1 MLWFCFQDAFIYLT
15 KRFRWISTFCI
26 TLTTVWNFSS
36 NLLLGTTNDTRIW
49 GIPSADVK
57 VVLYS
62 QIAIISWTA
71 VKRVFLDAKRR
82 YLHLPTMHCR
92 RRPIQHRPVNRL
104 EALSIG
110 FMLSS
115 AIITLVSWSSRAI
128 PVELLYATELL
139 ALAFLASVYFRNVDV
154 WVLQGLLRSYEV
166 VVIITAATCSI
177 IVNYKTEE
185 LSTYEAAATT
195 IVDSASFACIT
206 VLFCASDALK
216 VRSLFFRK
224 FCYGIFMLFV
234 VLNLVASQLLV
245 PNEKIHIAPVGLVH
259 SQYALFSC
267 YLQIFTMATP
277 ALFCVMTDSDQ
288 QKIALVRCSMLRP
301 PPPAADAAAVSGST
315 ASAPF
320 AFAAAAVSPS
330 GGASLYF

>member
-1 MLWFCFQDAFIYLT
+1 
-15 KRFRWISTFCI
+15 
-26 TLTTVWNFSS
+26 
-36 NLLLGTTNDTRIW
+36 
-49 GIPSADVK
+49 
-57 VVLYS
+57 
-62 QIAIISWTA
+62 
-71 VKRVFLDAKRR
+71 
-82 YLHLPTMHCR
+82 
-92 RRPIQHRPVNRL
+92 
-104 EALSIG
+104 
-110 FMLSS
+110 MLSS

-128 PVELLYATELL
+128 PVELLYATERRPSPSSHPCTF
-139 ALAFLASVYFRNVDV
+139 ATSTGAA
-154 WVLQGLLRSYEV
+154 GLLRSYEV

-195 IVDSASFACIT
+195 IVDSACLYHGSFLRRC
-206 VLFCASDALK
+206 SK
-216 VRSLFFRK
+216 SPEPFFRK
-224 FCYGIFMLFV
+224 FLRIFMLFV

-301 PPPAADAAAVSGST
+301 PPPAADAAAASGST